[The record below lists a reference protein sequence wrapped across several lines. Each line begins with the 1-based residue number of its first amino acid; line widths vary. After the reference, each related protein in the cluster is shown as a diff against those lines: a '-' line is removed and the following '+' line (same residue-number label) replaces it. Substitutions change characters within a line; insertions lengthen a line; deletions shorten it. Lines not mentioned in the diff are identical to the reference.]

1 MVSVGQEMNRL
12 LRSGLWVG
20 FAASM
25 EIMLV
30 LVFTDQ
36 LVWSKVIASGTIT
49 VLAYRYVQNT
59 FRNDVL
65 DKCLLIILCFSL
77 SLLNLQILLWWIPL
91 LVIVFLYK
99 NAFLGLNMRRT
110 GSVKSMVI
118 SFSWLLLIGACLD
131 FSQLNIHI
139 IIILLSEFF
148 MFLSLTAVNDLFL
161 DVGEESPWKSKLM
174 MRCWM
179 ICFALLS
186 ALLFLSVGNFQLSL
200 LICAVAP
207 LALTLSLWRR
217 QYPRTL
223 MPFLWVDGC
232 IILRGFL
239 VFISLRSQI

>member
-30 LVFTDQ
+30 LTITHQ
-36 LVWSKVIASGTIT
+36 LLWSKVIASGTIT

-65 DKCLLIILCFSL
+65 DKCLLIILCLCSP
-77 SLLNLQILLWWIPL
+77 LLELQILFWWIPL

-99 NAFLGLNMRRT
+99 NAFLGINMRRI
-110 GSVKSMVI
+110 GSVKSVVI
-118 SFSWLLLIGACLD
+118 SCSWLLLICSCLD
-131 FSQLNIHI
+131 FSQLNMHI
-139 IIILLSEFF
+139 IILLLSEFF

-161 DVGEESPWKSKLM
+161 DDGEESPWKSALM

-179 ICFALLS
+179 IFFAFLS
-186 ALLFLSVGNFQLSL
+186 ALLLLSAGIFELPL
-200 LICAVAP
+200 MICSVAP
-207 LALTLSLWRR
+207 LALTLSLWRK

-232 IILRGFL
+232 IILRGLL
-239 VFISLRSQI
+239 VFISFRDQI